1 MVMIEPIQEQK
12 RELRRKMRA
21 LRAAVPPGE
30 RMEAGRRI
38 VETLLS
44 GRPPIAVP
52 GPGSVVA
59 LYVSDGGEPDFVPCL
74 PEFARAGIVCCFPA
88 FREDRMGF
96 YTAAEVS
103 DFALG
108 AYGLYEPTL
117 LSHPIAG
124 TDIDV
129 MLLPGLAFDRAGSRL
144 GRGKGHY
151 DHFLAA
157 IDPGRR
163 PLAIGT
169 CHGFQVVDHVPVNE
183 ADVRMD
189 FVLTPSGVLTSVPP
203 PGARKARPR

>member
-1 MVMIEPIQEQK
+1 MVMVELISEQK
-12 RELRRKMRA
+12 RELRKSMRV

-38 VETLLS
+38 IEIILS
-44 GRPPIAVP
+44 GRPPIPAP

-59 LYVSDGGEPDFVPCL
+59 MYVSDGGEPDFVPCL

-129 MLLPGLAFDRAGSRL
+129 MLLPGLAFDRSGGRL
-144 GRGKGHY
+144 GRGKSYY
-151 DHFLAA
+151 DRFLTQ

-163 PLAIGT
+163 PLAVGT
-169 CHGFQVVDHVPVNE
+169 CHDFQVIDHVPTDVG
-183 ADVRMD
+183 DVRMD
-189 FVLTPSGVLTSVPP
+189 FLVTPSGLIASV
-203 PGARKARPR
+203 